1 MEIRRKKV
9 SVSQRTQ
16 ELFYR
21 NRYVFLA
28 FLVPFVLMF
37 LAYAAA
43 EFFPFGKNQVAV
55 IDMYHQ
61 YFPFINELHEKIQSG
76 GSLLYTW
83 NGGLG
88 TNFITLLSYYMA
100 SPLYFLTIFVPDAYL
115 MEAVTVIILLK
126 IGFAGAFM
134 AIYLRG
140 IHGRCDCATVAFSTL
155 YALCA
160 YVMGYYW
167 CLMWLDVVALLPLC
181 VLGLNRLIDRGDFKL
196 YTITIA
202 AMMLT
207 NYYIGG
213 MVCIFIFFYYPV
225 LYFSRTEKRGAKTCL
240 RITGKAV
247 LCSVTGI
254 FISGITLIPTFLNLQ
269 NTYYID
275 STMPEESSFYNTVL
289 DVLTN
294 SLPDIAPTVREGMPN
309 IYCGLLC
316 VLLLACFFLCKSVPL
331 RKRLLHGGM
340 LAFLVLSLNWNKLD
354 FMWHGFHFPN
364 QLPYRYSFVI
374 SFLLVVLAYEAF
386 LRIRQ
391 ISQRQL
397 AAIGVG
403 CGAYVILAQ
412 QLYEADLRAD
422 FVYVGI
428 LLLILYMAFLAVYRM
443 DRFNKTLMC
452 FLLLVVVGGEML
464 NSAAIAVETV
474 SSTNR
479 DDYFAESSDMKKM
492 VKDIQE
498 NDPGFYRIETA
509 ESTILNMP
517 MLYNYPGVSEFSST
531 VNGNVS
537 YLMAQMGLEAK
548 DEKNRYNYVMTT
560 PIMNAM
566 LNVRYI
572 LSKGKPLEGEDAL
585 TLAGGEQTS
594 SLYQNKYDLSI
605 GYMVDQ
611 AAINEWAE
619 DQDDP
624 FIVQNDFVMCAAGTD
639 EEILTSLEEPEA
651 MGSNAI
657 LGEWVDGYLT
667 CEAADTDNAATV
679 DLTYTAPKEQ
689 QVYVYA
695 ETADA
700 ESITATT
707 ESGRSITMQEDC
719 GAVVSVGK
727 LAAGETVT
735 ITIQYETGKASEIE
749 TYAYGLEQDVWDKA
763 YQKLDDELLEVTDYS
778 DTKIEGTIQAQE
790 DGFLLTSIPY
800 EKGWSVEVDGE
811 KREPQ
816 TLCDTFLA
824 VPLKAGTHEVRFTY
838 MPDGLIPGI
847 LVTLCGIGIL
857 VAMSFLRRRHPLK
870 WTGGR
875 MSNAGLELSEVDT
888 AASMSAEKLD
898 DSEAAICSET
908 ELKSDWSTKAETGQQ
923 DRRNARATAGRQGN
937 QCVKLKNRQDLQGQH
952 VSGLRRRRFL

>member
-1 MEIRRKKV
+1 MEIRRQKENFSKRA
-9 SVSQRTQ
+9 QA
-16 ELFYR
+16 LLYR

-43 EFFPFGKNQVAV
+43 EFFPFGENQVAV

-88 TNFITLLSYYMA
+88 TNFIALLSYYMA

-140 IHGRCDCATVAFSTL
+140 MHGRCDCGTVAFSTL

-181 VLGLNRLIDRGDFKL
+181 MLGLNRLIVRGDFKL
-196 YTITIA
+196 YTISIA

-213 MVCIFIFFYYPV
+213 MACIFILFYYPV
-225 LYFSRTEKRGAKTCL
+225 LYFSRTEKRGVKGCL
-240 RITGKAV
+240 RTTGKAV
-247 LCSVTGI
+247 LCSITGI
-254 FISGITLIPTFLNLQ
+254 LISGITLIPTFLNLQ

-294 SLPDIAPTVREGMPN
+294 SLPNIAPTVREGMPN

-316 VLLLACFFLCKSVPL
+316 VLLLACFFLCKRVPL

-364 QLPYRYSFVI
+364 QLPYRYSFVV
-374 SFLLVVLAYEAF
+374 SFLMVILAYEAF
-386 LRIRQ
+386 LQIRQ

-397 AAIGVG
+397 AAIGIG
-403 CGAYVILAQ
+403 CGAYIILAQ
-412 QLYEADLRAD
+412 QLYEEDLRAD
-422 FVYVGI
+422 FVYVGL
-428 LLLILYMAFLAVYRM
+428 LLLILYAAFLAVYRM
-443 DRFNKTLMC
+443 GKFNKTLMC

-464 NSAAIAVETV
+464 NSAAIAVDTV

-479 DDYFAESSDMKKM
+479 DEYFAESSDMKKM
-492 VKDIQE
+492 VRDIRKQE
-498 NDPGFYRIETA
+498 PGFYRLETA
-509 ESTILNMP
+509 DSTILNMP

-560 PIMNAM
+560 PVMNAM

-572 LSKGKPLEGEDAL
+572 LSKGKPIEGEDAL

-594 SLYQNKYDLSI
+594 SLYENKYDLSI
-605 GYMVDQ
+605 GYMVDE
-611 AAINEWAE
+611 AVINEWAE

-639 EEILTSLEEPEA
+639 EEVLTSLDEPEA
-651 MGSNAI
+651 TGNNAI

-667 CEAADTDNAATV
+667 CEAADMDNAATV
-679 DLTYTAPKEQ
+679 DLTYTAPEEQ

-719 GAVVSVGK
+719 GAIVSVGK

-735 ITIQYETGKASEIE
+735 ITIQYETGKASEIK
-749 TYAYGLEQDVWDKA
+749 TYAYGLEQDVWDEA
-763 YQKLDDELLEVTDYS
+763 YQALDDELLQVTDYS
-778 DTKIEGTIQAQE
+778 DTKIEGTIQAKE
-790 DGFLLTSIPY
+790 DGFLMTSIPY

-811 KREPQ
+811 KREMQ
-816 TLCDTFLA
+816 TLCDTFLT
-824 VPLKAGTHEVRFTY
+824 VPLKAGAHKVRFTY
-838 MPDGLIPGI
+838 VPDGLIPGI
-847 LVTLCGIGIL
+847 LMTLCGIGIL
-857 VAMSFLRRRHPLK
+857 AAMSFLRRRHPLK
-870 WTGGR
+870 WTGSR
-875 MSNAGLELSEVDT
+875 MRKAALELGAGNKAG
-888 AASMSAEKLD
+888 AALAEKSH
-898 DSEAAICSET
+898 DSESAAYSEP
-908 ELKSDWSTKAETGQQ
+908 ETQRGQ
-923 DRRNARATAGRQGN
+923 RAHAGAGRQGDWN
-937 QCVKLKNRQDLQGQH
+937 ANAEVGLSDYRGMKMKHKRAAQKRRVL
-952 VSGLRRRRFL
+952 GLRRRRFL